1 MSDQIT
7 IRNSIS
13 KTWGIISISGLIISV
28 IFFFALS
35 YSGSPLWIGIFR
47 LLAFIGFAAA
57 VISYLQHR
65 EKTKKITLLVDESQI
80 IVQYFIASRKEQEEL
95 FERDTVKTIKVKSAP
110 AIWGF
115 FPRNELR
122 KFLITFTDSK
132 NTLSFFKFGGKNL
145 FISTDDAAT
154 VQDFLGQYCTVRQ
167 S

>member
-80 IVQYFIASRKEQEEL
+80 IVQYFIASRKEQE
-95 FERDTVKTIKVKSAP
+95 
-110 AIWGF
+110 
-115 FPRNELR
+115 
-122 KFLITFTDSK
+122 
-132 NTLSFFKFGGKNL
+132 
-145 FISTDDAAT
+145 
-154 VQDFLGQYCTVRQ
+154 
-167 S
+167 